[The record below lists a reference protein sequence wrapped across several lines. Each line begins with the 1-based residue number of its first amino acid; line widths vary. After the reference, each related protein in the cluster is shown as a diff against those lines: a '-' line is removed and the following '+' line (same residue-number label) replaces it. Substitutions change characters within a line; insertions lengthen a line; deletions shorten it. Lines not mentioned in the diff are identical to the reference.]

1 MFKGLAY
8 KLSSNASTVIVF
20 VAAFGYLAYL
30 NSVNP
35 DKASDQLLPV
45 LGAAGAVARVLYQV
59 DEAKAKASDAAA
71 VAVESKA
78 VSVDNADAL
87 ATIATKVDENTTVT
101 DSTHQLVNGHAAANA
116 AAAEESARQ
125 RVELA
130 EQKAEIAA
138 LMELARTTLAEVQA
152 RREGVIE
159 GRGQVTSA
167 DTMVVEAPVLILPP
181 IEDTQP

>member
-1 MFKGLAY
+1 MFKIFAH

-35 DKASDQLLPV
+35 DKAGDQLLPV
-45 LGAAGAVARVLYQV
+45 LGAAGAIARLLYQA
-59 DEAKAKASDAAA
+59 DETKAKANEA
-71 VAVESKA
+71 VAVASESKA

-87 ATIATKVDENTTVT
+87 ATIATKVDDNTLVT
-101 DSTHQLVNGHAAANA
+101 DSTHALVNGHAAATA
-116 AAAEESARQ
+116 AAAEENARQ

-138 LMELARTTLAEVQA
+138 LVELARTTLAELTA
-152 RREGVIE
+152 RDQGIVE
-159 GRGQVTSA
+159 GRAQMS
-167 DTMVVEAPVLILPP
+167 EP
-181 IEDTQP
+181 QP